1 MMDIKTIGEH
11 IQAGA
16 GKALER
22 LKTVEQLT
30 NREVKDT
37 YLASEI
43 LLRLMRGQNVS
54 PDEIAFLKGQSVNV
68 AKVLALLGLQAIP
81 GSSLGIVLLEKVV
94 QKHGFSLFPQ
104 VLNDPDAADGHD
116 RTQSPLPPAAIS

>member
-43 LLRLMRGQNVS
+43 LLRLMRGQEVS

-104 VLNDPDAADGHD
+104 VLSDPGASDGHGL
-116 RTQSPLPPAAIS
+116 TQSPLPPAANS